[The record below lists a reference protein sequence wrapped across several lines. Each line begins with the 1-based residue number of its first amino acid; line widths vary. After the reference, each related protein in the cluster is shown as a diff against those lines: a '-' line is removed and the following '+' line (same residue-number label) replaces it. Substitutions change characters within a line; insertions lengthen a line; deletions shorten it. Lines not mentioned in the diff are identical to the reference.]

1 MHAMPPKRH
10 LHGHFPQDSGR
21 YYLMHGT
28 AVLNTPENKKNGS
41 TRHVKRGCHRFV
53 FLFRFFSLVFFT
65 YAIRMDKGS
74 TLTRLL
80 ISPGTITVLPF

>member
-28 AVLNTPENKKNGS
+28 AVLNTPENKK
-41 TRHVKRGCHRFV
+41 T
-53 FLFRFFSLVFFT
+53 
-65 YAIRMDKGS
+65 AQPAM
-74 TLTRLL
+74 
-80 ISPGTITVLPF
+80 

>member
-28 AVLNTPENKKNGS
+28 AAAKTPENKKTADS
-41 TRHVKRGCHRFV
+41 
-53 FLFRFFSLVFFT
+53 
-65 YAIRMDKGS
+65 AM
-74 TLTRLL
+74 
-80 ISPGTITVLPF
+80 

>member
-28 AVLNTPENKKNGS
+28 AAAKTPENKKKRLIPPCE
-41 TRHVKRGCHRFV
+41 TRMSPFCLSVQV
-53 FLFRFFSLVFFT
+53 FQFGFLH
-65 YAIRMDKGS
+65 ICDPHG
-74 TLTRLL
+74 
-80 ISPGTITVLPF
+80 